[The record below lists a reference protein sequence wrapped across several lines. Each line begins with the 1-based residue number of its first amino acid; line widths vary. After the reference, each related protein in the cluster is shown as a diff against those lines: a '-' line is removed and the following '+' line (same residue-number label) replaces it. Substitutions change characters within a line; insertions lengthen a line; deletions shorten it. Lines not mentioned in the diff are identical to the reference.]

1 MVKNHT
7 IVLGA
12 PMLQQAILDPSSEQ
26 LYEQDFWLWTQAMVK
41 VLKSGNLS
49 QLDLENLAEEVESL
63 GRSDRRELQ
72 SRLTVLLMHLLKW
85 QFQSDMRSRSWRGT
99 LAEQRIRIIKLLKE
113 SPSLRSFFE
122 ASVDECYD
130 DAKVK
135 ASEETGLMMVTFPVL
150 CPYAME
156 DILSIEF
163 LPSD

>member
-1 MVKNHT
+1 
-7 IVLGA
+7 
-12 PMLQQAILDPSSEQ
+12 MLQQAILDLPSEQ
-26 LYEQDFWLWTQAMVK
+26 LYEQDFWLWTQSMVE

-85 QFQSDMRSRSWRGT
+85 QFQSDMRSGGWRGT
-99 LAEQRIRIIKLLKE
+99 LAEQRIRIVKLLKE

-135 ASEETGLMMVTFPVL
+135 ASEETGLVMATFPIR
-150 CPYAME
+150 CPYAIE
-156 DILSIEF
+156 NILSIEF